1 MAYMYARMMKQ
12 TVAALALL
20 VAALALSLVIGAA
33 EEGWRLKWMNPRKE
47 TGLPNTALPLYRMY
61 QTRYAE
67 EDGGYTFTVHF
78 KKSPKIWY
86 LNSPVDYSEEHAVF
100 ARRIVEAWNASIR
113 FAAENYEWARHL
125 SKLRL
130 KFYTDENVTQA
141 PHVDVVIDAGGGP
154 ASCGGALVS
163 ACTFI
168 HTDPMYIYGLL
179 RSLSHELGHALG
191 LGHNY
196 DVGPVEYGRD
206 WRGWLGVD
214 TQAKASDPRPTP
226 SSCMGWR

>member
-12 TVAALALL
+12 IVAVLALL
-20 VAALALSLVIGAA
+20 AAALALSLVIGAA
-33 EEGWRLKWMNPRKE
+33 EEGWRLKWVNPREE

-67 EDGGYTFTVHF
+67 EDGGYTFTVYF

-86 LNSPVDYSEEHAVF
+86 LNSPDYVNYSEEHAVF

-141 PHVDVVIDAGGGP
+141 PHVDVVSRCRHRAFVVWRGGGMHVP
-154 ASCGGALVS
+154 SLAYGTYVRIIWTAYTPFTRTRSCIR
-163 ACTFI
+163 TW
-168 HTDPMYIYGLL
+168 T
-179 RSLSHELGHALG
+179 
-191 LGHNY
+191 
-196 DVGPVEYGRD
+196 
-206 WRGWLGVD
+206 
-214 TQAKASDPRPTP
+214 
-226 SSCMGWR
+226 